1 MEELFKAFAADYPA
15 TLKVLSIVGTPF
27 VAAVVALVASAIQ
40 YNQWRTA
47 RDKLRLDLFDKRM
60 EIYNQLSMFVE
71 RQMHKERF
79 TPEEM
84 AAFERSMNSAQFI
97 FGRET
102 SAYIAT
108 LKSHLGEFRRA
119 FVRWKDQEKEGGL
132 VSEDQ
137 MQTAAEMT
145 RAEAAFHDQWRRADA
160 YFLRYLNFAHIRR

>member
-1 MEELFKAFAADYPA
+1 MEELFEAFAADYPT

-60 EIYNQLSMFVE
+60 EIYNQLFMFV
-71 RQMHKERF
+71 QFKMHKERF
-79 TPEEM
+79 TQEEM
-84 AAFERSMNSAQFI
+84 AEFERAMNSAQFI

-102 SAYIAT
+102 SEYVST
-108 LKSHLGEFRRA
+108 LSRHLGEFRRA
-119 FVRWKDQEKEGGL
+119 FVRWKAHEKDGGL

-137 MQTAAEMT
+137 MQAAEEMT
-145 RAEAAFHDQWRRADA
+145 RAETAFHDEWRRANV
-160 YFLRYLNFAHIRR
+160 YFLRYLSFSHIRR